1 VNLKTQRRSPVAQ
14 LTLNFEPALHAT
26 LSNFFPGEKNRGLI
40 ECIRSFL
47 NQREENQLLIHGPEG
62 VGKTH
67 LLQGACWCSQ
77 DSGIPSMYLP
87 LRDIIDRAPQLLQG
101 LDYLGLI
108 CLDDVHLTA
117 GNPEWENALL
127 ALLTRMKARGGHVLM
142 AGTSEWI
149 RFDEETTLHAYLK
162 ASFRMVT
169 CVPLNQVEKQLWI
182 EEQAMLRGILMGS
195 AVSKFLVKHFMGP
208 AALLEALRQ
217 LEHFSTGSGKKKLTV
232 PQVKGL
238 LNLSVAA

>member
-1 VNLKTQRRSPVAQ
+1 VTLKQQCMSPVAQ
-14 LTLNFEPALHAT
+14 LTLNFEPASHAT

-40 ECIRSFL
+40 ERIRYFL

-67 LLQGACWCSQ
+67 LLQGACWSSQ

-87 LRDIIDRAPQLLQG
+87 FRDIIDRPPQLLQG

-108 CLDDVHLTA
+108 CLDDVHAIA
-117 GNPEWENALL
+117 GKPEWENALL

-142 AGTSEWI
+142 AAVSEWVG
-149 RFDEETTLHAYLK
+149 FDEETTLHAYLK
-162 ASFRMVT
+162 ASFRLAP
-169 CVPLNQVEKQLWI
+169 CVPLNLLEKQLWI

-195 AVSKFLVKHFMGP
+195 AVSKFLVKHFRRP
-208 AALLEALRQ
+208 AELLASLLQ
-217 LEHFSTGSGKKKLTV
+217 LEHFSAGAKRKLTV
-232 PQVKGL
+232 PQVKTL
-238 LNLSVAA
+238 LKLSVAA

>member
-1 VNLKTQRRSPVAQ
+1 MSPIAQ

-26 LSNFFPGEKNRGLI
+26 LANFFPGEKNRGLI
-40 ECIRSFL
+40 ERIRSFL

-87 LRDIIDRAPQLLQG
+87 LKDIIDRAPQLLQG

-108 CLDDVHLTA
+108 CLDDVHCIA
-117 GNPEWENALL
+117 GKPDWENALL

-142 AGTSEWI
+142 AAASEWVS
-149 RFDEETTLHAYLK
+149 FDEETTLNAYLK
-162 ASFRMVT
+162 ASFRLAP
-169 CVPLNQVEKQLWI
+169 CVPLNQSEKQLWI
-182 EEQAMLRGILMGS
+182 EEQAMLRGIMMGS
-195 AVSKFLVKHFMGP
+195 AVSKFLVKNFSSTTE
-208 AALLEALRQ
+208 LLESLLQ
-217 LEHFSTGSGKKKLTV
+217 LEHFSAGVKKKLTV
-232 PQVKGL
+232 SQVKIF
-238 LNLSVAA
+238 LNLSIAA

>member
-1 VNLKTQRRSPVAQ
+1 MNPKQHRTSPVAQ

-26 LSNFFPGEKNRGLI
+26 LGNFFPGEKNRGLI
-40 ECIRSFL
+40 DCIRSFL
-47 NQREENQLLIHGPEG
+47 NQREENQLLVHGQQG

-67 LLQGACWCSQ
+67 LLQGACWYSQ

-108 CLDDVHLTA
+108 CLDDVHYVA
-117 GNPEWENALL
+117 GKPEWENALL

-142 AGTSEWI
+142 ASTSQWVDFE
-149 RFDEETTLHAYLK
+149 EETTLNAYLK
-162 ASFRMVT
+162 ASFKPVA
-169 CVPLNQVEKQLWI
+169 CLPLNQAEKQLWI

-195 AVSKFLVKHFMGP
+195 TVSKFLVKNFTSTT
-208 AALLEALRQ
+208 ALLESLLQ
-217 LEHFSTGSGKKKLTV
+217 LEHFSAGIKKKLTV
-232 PQVKGL
+232 PQVKTL
-238 LNLSVAA
+238 LNLSAAA

>member
-1 VNLKTQRRSPVAQ
+1 MAPVAQ

-40 ECIRSFL
+40 ERIRSFL
-47 NQREENQLLIHGPEG
+47 NQREENQLLIHGPVG

-67 LLQGACWCSQ
+67 LLQGACWYSQ

-87 LRDIIDRAPQLLQG
+87 LKDIIDCAPQLLQG

-108 CLDDVHLTA
+108 CLDDVHVIT
-117 GNPEWENALL
+117 GKPDWENALL

-142 AGTSEWI
+142 AATSEWI
-149 RFDEETTLHAYLK
+149 SLDEETTLNAYLK
-162 ASFRMVT
+162 SSFRMAP
-169 CVPLNQVEKQLWI
+169 CVSLNQSEKQLWI

-195 AVSKFLVKHFMGP
+195 AVSKFLVKHFSSII
-208 AALLEALRQ
+208 ALSESLRQ
-217 LEHFSTGSGKKKLTV
+217 LEHFSAGAKKKLTV
-232 PQVKGL
+232 PQVKTL